1 MFNTNWVD
9 LNEVGNHGTLGT
21 LERQIVTNIG
31 TQYKYKSFQT
41 IECKTKPSSQ
51 S

>member
-1 MFNTNWVD
+1 MFTTNWVD

-31 TQYKYKSFQT
+31 IEYKYKSFQR
-41 IECKTKPSSQ
+41 IECKTKP
-51 S
+51 

>member
-1 MFNTNWVD
+1 VDVKLKVCMDKEMFNTNWID

-31 TQYKYKSFQT
+31 T
-41 IECKTKPSSQ
+41 
-51 S
+51 